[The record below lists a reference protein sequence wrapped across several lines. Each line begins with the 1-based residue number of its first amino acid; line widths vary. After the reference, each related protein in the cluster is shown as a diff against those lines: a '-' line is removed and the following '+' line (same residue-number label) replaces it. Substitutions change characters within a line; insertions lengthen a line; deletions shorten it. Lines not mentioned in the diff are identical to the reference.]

1 MKSHYTTISHYLV
14 LTFIAIL
21 GLFNSTML
29 EMRQVTNTNA
39 ELFYQNGQIIS
50 ATLLIVA
57 IAGIMVETSVMLR
70 KPKKRLRRIRPS
82 GPMHDQL
89 LQTDDPKE
97 EE

>member
-1 MKSHYTTISHYLV
+1 
-14 LTFIAIL
+14 
-21 GLFNSTML
+21 ML

-57 IAGIMVETSVMLR
+57 IAGIMVETSAMLR
-70 KPKKRLRRIRPS
+70 KPKKRLRGRIRPS
-82 GPMHDQL
+82 GPMYDQQGRIRPSGPMYDQL